1 MSSCPIDHIGTIEN
15 SAFMGFSHMDLYREI
30 LDNQFDAKAS
40 IIQNYLLHEV
50 EKNRSLMIFGDNALG
65 MNIEQL
71 QTCATINKRKEA
83 SDDKNGLFG
92 YGGFA
97 AYYGFTQGEG
107 KAIILSKKDGEPLV
121 NQLTLDFP
129 KFKRDNQIVYI
140 AHDATASMTEMW
152 NTYAV
157 NKNHGTLIILECH
170 HVLIQDMIEK
180 LHQEN
185 LGQTYAD
192 YLNKG
197 IKVTIFTN
205 NQKILIELHATNV
218 IENARSTKNTVITVW
233 KKEQDIIAEYKDGN
247 GAKKYFDLED
257 RKPKSTI
264 NLSANGYKE
273 IGKINYTNSFRY
285 YEHDKANN
293 WLVCDGGY
301 YFKRG
306 KKVINSF
313 ETQLNAK
320 PGGDF
325 GHQNIKESSKHLVE
339 FTSNLDSLFGIQV
352 NKSKI
357 DKNLINL
364 AIFKTLEYLAKDF
377 CTKSWNKIKEEA
389 STPVKQQVV
398 AKQQTQEEIVT
409 MRIGDKLEQ
418 HQVDMAILATKQL
431 LKSSTP
437 KQEVVSTPKQEVIST
452 PKQQVVSP
460 PKQQVVS
467 PPKQQVVSTPKQEVV
482 STPKQ
487 QVVSTPK
494 QQVVSTP
501 KQQVVSTSK
510 QEVVSTPKQEIIST
524 QLPIVLQL
532 NVTVEELKE
541 LFNEHISKK
550 YKDKDHVSDTD
561 QAYYNSLWSA
571 LHKS

>member
-293 WLVCDGGY
+293 WQVCDGGY

-357 DKNLINL
+357 DKNLVFKSGTSSSIV
-364 AIFKTLEYLAKDF
+364 KTLVYIL
-377 CTKSWNKIKEEA
+377 NKHAVTNAWISQIRERFVEEF
-389 STPVKQQVV
+389 SKCHS
-398 AKQQTQEEIVT
+398 
-409 MRIGDKLEQ
+409 LELVGKK
-418 HQVDMAILATKQL
+418 HVDMLTTAIIRCKR
-431 LKSSTP
+431 K
-437 KQEVVSTPKQEVIST
+437 
-452 PKQQVVSP
+452 
-460 PKQQVVS
+460 
-467 PPKQQVVSTPKQEVV
+467 
-482 STPKQ
+482 
-487 QVVSTPK
+487 
-494 QQVVSTP
+494 
-501 KQQVVSTSK
+501 
-510 QEVVSTPKQEIIST
+510 
-524 QLPIVLQL
+524 
-532 NVTVEELKE
+532 
-541 LFNEHISKK
+541 
-550 YKDKDHVSDTD
+550 
-561 QAYYNSLWSA
+561 
-571 LHKS
+571 